1 VRRCLIPL
9 PAPLPLSHCPT
20 PAHIHMHMHMP
31 SICTC
36 PSTCIC
42 TCQAYAH
49 AHPHA
54 YAYAVC
60 RLLAKLAVPP
70 RRWKRPKLPQL
81 AAAPEERVRCEAA
94 ESQAAGRGGGSGWR
108 GADGGQVSVEAAAIE
123 HYAARGWPVRG
134 HALHMHR
141 MCTACA
147 PHVHCMCALAH
158 VACGGCAPCSR
169 GCAHALRVPCACAG
183 GAAL

>member
-1 VRRCLIPL
+1 
-9 PAPLPLSHCPT
+9 
-20 PAHIHMHMHMP
+20 MHMP
-31 SICTC
+31 
-36 PSTCIC
+36 
-42 TCQAYAH
+42 
-49 AHPHA
+49 
-54 YAYAVC
+54 

-123 HYAARGWPVRG
+123 HYAERGWPVRG
-134 HALHMHR
+134 HALTACTHR
-141 MCTACA
+141 MCTAWA
-147 PHVHCMCALAH
+147 PHVH
-158 VACGGCAPCSR
+158 R
-169 GCAHALRVPCACAG
+169 ACAG